1 MTNFHFERCG
11 GPDKATQSKQQQSD
25 AKRTRQSASLL
36 RGRTIISLSD
46 MMRASSSSVSVFGV
60 LPFHF
65 NINNT
70 HTRTHLCDNCTL
82 LASGI
87 QFQANYRQI
96 NDMVNSFYIQL
107 LCTKRYVV
115 FGCRYLSYI
124 PRSFSFFYDFRRAP
138 HAIDNLMWL
147 FFDLMIVAKQK
158 KISYINSINS
168 SIDRIPVWVIN
179 TLVVFLDWR
188 WNIFIMWKITEFSD
202 FFYASWHNLF
212 QLMFWFVILH
222 LNSLSAD
229 AAAAAAK
236 EADCDRR

>member
-1 MTNFHFERCG
+1 MSWNIHIFHLFCLSFELKLKKSIEITMTNFHFERCG

-96 NDMVNSFYIQL
+96 NDMVNSFYIRL

-115 FGCRYLSYI
+115 FGCRYIYHRFQDRLV
-124 PRSFSFFYDFRRAP
+124 FF
-138 HAIDNLMWL
+138 MTW
-147 FFDLMIVAKQK
+147 
-158 KISYINSINS
+158 
-168 SIDRIPVWVIN
+168 
-179 TLVVFLDWR
+179 
-188 WNIFIMWKITEFSD
+188 
-202 FFYASWHNLF
+202 
-212 QLMFWFVILH
+212 
-222 LNSLSAD
+222 D
-229 AAAAAAK
+229 AH
-236 EADCDRR
+236 RMR